1 VFVFPEISFRTK
13 SSLTITHIFGM
24 LIHHDTVYVKVDGQ
38 RHDLNSMS
46 HEEYK
51 NLETVVLGR
60 STMAK
65 TRPELE
71 IGNK

>member
-1 VFVFPEISFRTK
+1 
-13 SSLTITHIFGM
+13 M

-51 NLETVVLGR
+51 NLETVVLGW